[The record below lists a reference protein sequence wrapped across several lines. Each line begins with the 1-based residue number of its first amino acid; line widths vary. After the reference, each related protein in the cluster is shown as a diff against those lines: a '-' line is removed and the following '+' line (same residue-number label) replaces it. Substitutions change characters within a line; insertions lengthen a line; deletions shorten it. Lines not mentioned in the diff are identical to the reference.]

1 MVESGDVQPDA
12 EYRDALPAGKVR
24 GRGAALNP
32 GNRFEDVRLHVLGET
47 LDELHTESPDGVQV
61 ATTVLPDRT
70 RTIINPVDSPD
81 LSFKWTVNPYRGCEH
96 GCIYCYARPGHEY
109 LAMSS
114 GLDFETKIMAK
125 HDAPE
130 LLRKELSAKRWKG
143 ETIVMS
149 GVTDCYQPIER
160 DLQITRRCLEV
171 CLEFR
176 QSVSIITKNSLVL
189 RDIDVIEQMHAMG
202 LIRVGLSVTTLD
214 PQLARTMEPR
224 ASSPKDRLRAIRELS
239 ERGIPTVVM
248 TAPIIPAIND
258 HEIPALLAAARDA
271 GAKSAGYVMLRL
283 PYQIKALY
291 EDWLRRHFP
300 DRAEKALGLLRSVRG
315 GALYDATPFDRMKG
329 TGPYAE
335 QIHRTFKAF
344 AKRCGLDGPR
354 MPLNVGA
361 FRRPGERT
369 LFDV

>member
-1 MVESGDVQPDA
+1 L
-12 EYRDALPAGKVR
+12 DALTVGNVR
-24 GRGAALNP
+24 GRGAGLNP

-47 LDELHTESPDGVQV
+47 LDERLAESPEGVQV
-61 ATTVLPDRT
+61 RT
-70 RTIINPVDSPD
+70 KILDDSTRSIINAVDSPD

-109 LAMSS
+109 LGLSS
-114 GLDFETKIMAK
+114 GLDFETTIIAK
-125 HDAPE
+125 QQAPV
-130 LLRKELSAKRWKG
+130 LLRKELAAGSWKG
-143 ETIVMS
+143 ESIVMS

-160 DLQITRRCLEV
+160 DLRITRACLAV

-189 RDIDVIEQMHAMG
+189 RDLDLIKALHELG
-202 LIRVGLSVTTLD
+202 LISVALSITTLD
-214 PQLARTMEPR
+214 PTLARIMEPR
-224 ASSPKDRLRAIRELS
+224 ASVPKERLRALRELAAC
-239 ERGIPTVVM
+239 GVPTTVM

-258 HEIPALLAAARDA
+258 HEIPAILAAASA
-271 GAKSAGYVMLRL
+271 EGARSAGYVLLRL

-300 DRAEKALGLLRSVRG
+300 ERAEKALSLLRSTRG
-315 GALYDATPFDRMKG
+315 GNLYDATPHHRMKG

-335 QIHRTFKAF
+335 QIRATFKTF
-344 AKRCGLDGPR
+344 AKRHGLDNPR
-354 MPLNVGA
+354 TPLNTGA

-369 LFDV
+369 LFD